1 MARPSSIDYA
11 AWYAGYVNRT
21 TGDNLTALIENYSA
35 MINSFVENLPDEKE
49 NFAYADGKW
58 TVKQVVQHLIDSERI
73 FVYRALRFCRKD
85 ATPLSGFEENDYAA
99 NDFSEQRS
107 FNSIKEE
114 FFVLRKSTDLF
125 ITHLNEEQLQQSGEA
140 NNNAVT
146 VNAICFIIFGHLLH
160 HKAILEERYLK

>member
-1 MARPSSIDYA
+1 MARPLSTDYA

-21 TGDNLTALIENYSA
+21 KGETPVELINQYA
-35 MINSFVENLPDEKE
+35 ADINSFIENLSEAKA
-49 NFAYADGKW
+49 NFAYAEGKW

-85 ATPLSGFEENDYAA
+85 ATPLSGFEENDYAI
-99 NDFSEQRS
+99 NDFSEQRT

-125 ITHLNEEQLQQSGEA
+125 ITHLNEEQLQQSGQA

-160 HKAILEERYLK
+160 HKAILEERYLN

>member
-1 MARPSSIDYA
+1 MARPLSTDYA

-21 TGDNLTALIENYSA
+21 TGDNPKALIANYSA
-35 MINSFVENLPDEKE
+35 IINAFVENLPEEKA
-49 NFAYADGKW
+49 NYAYAEGKW
-58 TVKQVVQHLIDSERI
+58 TVKQLLQHLIDSERI

-99 NDFSEQRS
+99 NDFSKQRS
-107 FNSIKEE
+107 FSSIKEE
-114 FFVLRKSTDLF
+114 FIALRKSTDLF
-125 ITHLNEEQLQQSGEA
+125 IKHLNEEQLQQSGQA

-160 HKAILEERYLK
+160 HKAILEERYLN

>member
-1 MARPSSIDYA
+1 MARPLNTDYA

-21 TGDNLTALIENYSA
+21 TGDNPTVLIEKYSA
-35 MINSFVENLPDEKE
+35 IVNAFVENLPEEKA
-49 NFAYADGKW
+49 NYAYAEGKW

-85 ATPLSGFEENDYAA
+85 ATQLSGFEENDYAS

-114 FFVLRKSTDLF
+114 FYALRKSTDLF

-160 HKAILEERYLK
+160 HKAILEERYLN